1 MAPVGEHGDQI
12 FCNPPFGQK
21 RHSWGVER
29 KGSLMYLAGPEPFW
43 FRADG
48 AWDRIAYTL
57 QTTTRG
63 ESFAYLRGGSDGLP
77 PSGMGVRSTFRIIE
91 TSP

>member
-1 MAPVGEHGDQI
+1 
-12 FCNPPFGQK
+12 
-21 RHSWGVER
+21 
-29 KGSLMYLAGPEPFW
+29 MYVAGPEPFW
-43 FRADG
+43 FRADP
-48 AWDRIAYTL
+48 AWDGIAYTL

-63 ESFAYLRGGSDGLP
+63 ESFAYLRGGSGGLP